1 MIQIGRILS
10 VNKGMAYMEVTRKGA
25 CGTGC
30 ASCSSSACESKSE
43 FISVPN
49 DLNAEAGDKV
59 ELYVNDHYVLNSI
72 YKVYGIPSAAFLALI
87 FIGQFLIP
95 ATVANRDLYIFAL
108 GALSFIISYMV
119 LKKVDKQ
126 ESNRAQLKMTKIL

>member
-30 ASCSSSACESKSE
+30 ASCSSTACESKSE

-49 DLNAEAGDKV
+49 DLNAEAGDTV
-59 ELYVNDHYVLNSI
+59 ELYVNDHFVLRSI
-72 YKVYGIPSAAFLALI
+72 YKVYGIPLVAFLALI
-87 FIGQFLIP
+87 FIGQLLIP
-95 ATVANRDLYIFAL
+95 MSVANRDLYIFAL
-108 GALSFIISYMV
+108 GALSFIISFVV
-119 LKKVDKQ
+119 LKKVDNK
-126 ESNRAQLKMTKIL
+126 EGDRAQLKMTKIL

>member
-49 DLNAEAGDKV
+49 DLNAQAGDKV

-72 YKVYGIPSAAFLALI
+72 YKVYGIPLVAFLALI

-108 GALSFIISYMV
+108 GTLSFIISYMV

>member
-72 YKVYGIPSAAFLALI
+72 YKVYGIPLVAFLALI
-87 FIGQFLIP
+87 FIGQLLIP

>member
-10 VNKGMAYMEVTRKGA
+10 VNKGMAYMEVTRRGA

-49 DLNAEAGDKV
+49 DLNAQAGDKV

-72 YKVYGIPSAAFLALI
+72 YKVYGIPLVAFLALI

-119 LKKVDKQ
+119 LGKVDKQ

>member
-72 YKVYGIPSAAFLALI
+72 YTVYGIPLVAFLALI

-126 ESNRAQLKMTKIL
+126 ESNRAQLKMTKVL

>member
-1 MIQIGRILS
+1 MIQIGHILS

-72 YKVYGIPSAAFLALI
+72 YKVYGIPLVAFLALI

-108 GALSFIISYMV
+108 GTLSFIISYMV

>member
-30 ASCSSSACESKSE
+30 ASCSSTACESKSE

-49 DLNAEAGDKV
+49 DLNAEAGDTV
-59 ELYVNDHYVLNSI
+59 ELYVNDHFVLRSI
-72 YKVYGIPSAAFLALI
+72 YKVYGIPLVAFLALI

-95 ATVANRDLYIFAL
+95 TSVANRDLYIFAL
-108 GALSFIISYMV
+108 GALSFFISFMV
-119 LKKVDKQ
+119 LKKVDKK
-126 ESNRAQLKMTKIL
+126 EGDRAQLKMTKIL

>member
-30 ASCSSSACESKSE
+30 ASCSSTACESKSE

-49 DLNAEAGDKV
+49 DLNAEAGDTV
-59 ELYVNDHYVLNSI
+59 ELYVNDHFVLRSI
-72 YKVYGIPSAAFLALI
+72 YKVYGIPLVAFLALI
-87 FIGQFLIP
+87 FIGQLLIP
-95 ATVANRDLYIFAL
+95 TSVANRDLYIFAL
-108 GALSFIISYMV
+108 GALSFIISFVV
-119 LKKVDKQ
+119 LKKVDKK
-126 ESNRAQLKMTKIL
+126 EGDRAQLKMTKIL

>member
-49 DLNAEAGDKV
+49 DLNAQAGDKV

-72 YKVYGIPSAAFLALI
+72 YKVYGIPLVAFLALI

-108 GALSFIISYMV
+108 GVLSFIISYMV

>member
-30 ASCSSSACESKSE
+30 ATCSSTACESKSE

-49 DLNAEAGDKV
+49 DLNAEAGDTV
-59 ELYVNDHYVLNSI
+59 ELYVNDHFVLRSI
-72 YKVYGIPSAAFLALI
+72 YKVYGIPLVAFLALI
-87 FIGQFLIP
+87 FIGQFLLP
-95 ATVANRDLYIFAL
+95 TNVANRDLYIFAL
-108 GALSFIISYMV
+108 GALSFIISFVV
-119 LKKVDKQ
+119 LKKVDKK
-126 ESNRAQLKMTKIL
+126 EGDRAQLKMTKIL

>member
-30 ASCSSSACESKSE
+30 ASCTSSACESKSE

-72 YKVYGIPSAAFLALI
+72 YKVYGIPLVAFLALI

-108 GALSFIISYMV
+108 GVLSFIISYMV

>member
-30 ASCSSSACESKSE
+30 SSCSSSACESKSE

-49 DLNAEAGDKV
+49 DLNAQAGDKV

-72 YKVYGIPSAAFLALI
+72 YKVYGIPLVAFLALI

-108 GALSFIISYMV
+108 GALSFIISYMI

>member
-49 DLNAEAGDKV
+49 DLNAQAGDKV

-72 YKVYGIPSAAFLALI
+72 YKVYGIPLVAFLALI

-95 ATVANRDLYIFAL
+95 ATVANRDLYIFVL